1 MNTDISADPEFK
13 PAALDAIDVVYAVT
27 AKFVVTAGAYN
38 GIPDK
43 EAIVA
48 LINSGPSLSADNID
62 TISIIEVRLDD
73 DVIAQAEGAIR
84 SEEHTSELQSLMRIS
99 YAVFCL
105 KKKKQKK
112 QMKNKK
118 DHRTK
123 N

>member
-73 DVIAQAEGAIR
+73 DVIAQRPEESSVGKQCV
-84 SEEHTSELQSLMRIS
+84 SEFSSRVSAYL
-99 YAVFCL
+99 
-105 KKKKQKK
+105 
-112 QMKNKK
+112 
-118 DHRTK
+118 
-123 N
+123 

>member
-62 TISIIEVRLDD
+62 TISIIEVRQ
-73 DVIAQAEGAIR
+73 IGRAHA
-84 SEEHTSELQSLMRIS
+84 ELQSLMRIS

-105 KKKKQKK
+105 KKKKKK
-112 QMKNKK
+112 QSIK
-118 DHRTK
+118 
-123 N
+123 

>member
-84 SEEHTSELQSLMRIS
+84 SEERRGGQEGGRKCKTRWSP
-99 YAVFCL
+99 
-105 KKKKQKK
+105 
-112 QMKNKK
+112 
-118 DHRTK
+118 TP
-123 N
+123 